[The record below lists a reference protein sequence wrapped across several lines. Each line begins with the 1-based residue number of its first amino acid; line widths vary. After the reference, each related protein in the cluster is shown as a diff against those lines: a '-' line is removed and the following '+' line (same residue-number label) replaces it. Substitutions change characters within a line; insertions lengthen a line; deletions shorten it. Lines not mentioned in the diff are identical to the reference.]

1 MSAPKVIGDLAHLP
15 TAGFRTHGLWYWG
28 ALWFMAIEGAG
39 FVLAWASY
47 LYLMSLAD
55 RWPLRDPPPDL
66 DWALVNTAL
75 MLVSLWPAHLLSKA
89 ARRRDLK
96 ATQRLGLLLAVLNA
110 LVVVIRF
117 CEFPNLNTRWDHDAY
132 GSIVWALMLLHT
144 LHLIT
149 DFLETLVLTVF
160 SFTHPV
166 DTERFSDIDD
176 DAGYWWFV
184 VLTWLPTLALVYLA
198 PRLGG

>member
-1 MSAPKVIGDLAHLP
+1 MSKVKLVGDLAHLP

-39 FVLAWASY
+39 FVLAYASY
-47 LYLMSLAD
+47 LYLMAFAE

-66 DWALVNTAL
+66 AWATINTL
-75 MLVSLWPAHLLSKA
+75 IMLVSLWPAHLLSRA
-89 ARRRDLK
+89 ARRRDLRE
-96 ATQRLGLLLAVLNA
+96 TQRLGVVLTLINTAVVA
-110 LVVVIRF
+110 IRF
-117 CEFPNLNTRWDHDAY
+117 VEFPNLNTRWDHDAY

-144 LHLIT
+144 LHLLT
-149 DFLETLVLTVF
+149 DFLETLFLTTF

-176 DAGYWWFV
+176 DVGYWMYV
-184 VLTWLPTLALVYLA
+184 VATWLPIYVLVFWA
-198 PRLGG
+198 PRWAA